1 MLAFAAPLFLLG
13 LLLVPVVIVL
23 HFVRRARRTRTVS
36 ALWLWPGEE
45 APSRRARFSPTWL
58 LFLQLLTVIAASL
71 GAAGPRLDGLGREV
85 AVVIDAGAGMAA
97 TDVKPSRFEVARREA
112 ISLVAGARRVTIVRA
127 GLAATIAANTTDPTE
142 ARRALENLA
151 PGDSSSDLEGALAL
165 ARSLAPRAE
174 LQIWTDQDAPK
185 GARGVLHTVRGDGQN
200 IGLTAFQ
207 VRGAQL
213 FAALESNATG
223 PRTVR
228 VRLERDGKE
237 IAASSLSVPGGGRAV
252 WTPKIT
258 LLPGEYRAK
267 LAAADALALD
277 DTAVSVV
284 GTGRVLVSPPQ
295 DDVLRAV
302 ASVPF
307 VRASTQRL
315 APATSAG
322 FDAIVLVGSLPK
334 ALPEGQYLIF
344 APLAPNPKA
353 GQRPAPLETV
363 SSWDAAS
370 PWLRFANLEG
380 VRARVSD
387 APPPEIPGGSWTV
400 LARAGQKPLI
410 LHGDG
415 PGVRALYVASHPLDS
430 DLRSSPAFPV
440 MIFNAMS
447 EFISV
452 TSLQLGS
459 RLPDGPVE
467 FDGRAAPG
475 LTRALLPGVY
485 SVGGRTFAANLASSS
500 QTRFAVGASGVQ
512 RLGRDAPETVLGAPP
527 AESPWR
533 AVLLL
538 LALVALLIEAY
549 LRGGGRFGGL
559 FERRTA

>member
-36 ALWLWPGEE
+36 ALWLWPSEE

-71 GAAGPRLDGLGREV
+71 GAAGPRLDGLGREIAIV
-85 AVVIDAGAGMAA
+85 MDAGAGMAA
-97 TDVKPSRFEVARREA
+97 GDVKPSRFEVARREA
-112 ISLVAGARRVTIVRA
+112 ISLAAGARRVTIVRA
-127 GLAATIAANTTDPTE
+127 GLVATVAANTTDPSE
-142 ARRALENLA
+142 ARRTLENLA
-151 PGDSSSDLEGALAL
+151 PGDSSADLEGAMAL

-174 LQIWTDQDAPK
+174 LHLWTDQDAPSE
-185 GARGVLHTVRGDGQN
+185 ARGVLHTVRGNGQN
-200 IGLTAFQ
+200 VGLTAFQ
-207 VRGAQL
+207 VRGTQL

-252 WTPKIT
+252 WTPKIA

-267 LAAADALALD
+267 LDGTDALALD
-277 DTAVSVV
+277 DTAVSVI

-307 VRASTQRL
+307 VKASTQRL
-315 APATSAG
+315 APASSAG
-322 FDAIVLVGSLPK
+322 FDAIVLVGSVPK
-334 ALPEGQYLIF
+334 ALPEGQYVIF

-353 GQRPAPLETV
+353 GQKPAPLDTI

-370 PWLRFANLEG
+370 SWLRFANLEG
-380 VRARVSD
+380 IRARVSD
-387 APPPEIPGGSWTV
+387 APPPEIPGGNWTV

-410 LHGDG
+410 LRGDG
-415 PGVRALYVASHPLDS
+415 PGVRAIYVAAHPLDS
-430 DLRSSPAFPV
+430 DWRSSPSFPV
-440 MIFNAMS
+440 TIFNAMS
-447 EFISV
+447 EFINV
-452 TSLQLGS
+452 TSLPLGS
-459 RLPDGPVE
+459 RLPDGAVE
-467 FDGRAAPG
+467 FDGQAAPG

-485 SVGGRTFAANLASSS
+485 TVGARSFTANLASSV
-500 QTRFAVGASGVQ
+500 QTRFPIGSTGVQ
-512 RLGRDAPETVLGAPP
+512 RLGKDAPETVLGSPP

-533 AVLLL
+533 ALLLL
-538 LALVALLIEAY
+538 LALAALLMEAF

-559 FERRTA
+559 FERKTA